1 MVKDILKDAGFVENQ
16 TFKECRFLKPPKGTY
31 AVYFDS
37 YYARGADDRNFL
49 KEHQY
54 SIELYSDVPDP
65 GAEKRIEKSLDS
77 HAMAYTKEERYWL
90 EDESLYQ
97 VIYDFEYLEKIKEE

>member
-1 MVKDILKDAGFVENQ
+1 MVKDILFSAGFIENK

-37 YYARGADDRNFL
+37 CHAYGADDCNLL
-49 KEHQY
+49 KGHEY
-54 SIELYSDVPDP
+54 RIELYSDVPDP
-65 GAEKRIEKSLDS
+65 GAEKRIEDSLDS
-77 HAMAYTKEERYWL
+77 HRFSYFKEERYWL

-97 VIYDFEYLEKIKEE
+97 VIYEFDYIEKKRGE